1 MGQVVSLNFHQTFKP
16 ETQYIAAI
24 LEIADGAEYR
34 NVKDIS
40 ALTGIPNGKSSGKV
54 EPHIY
59 YASFMGLVDWDKQD
73 GDYKL
78 SRTQLGEIVY
88 QEDPGLQ
95 EELTILLCHSMMQRE
110 EKGAPLWSTVFK
122 KILPSYKAGIKKD
135 LLLKELENA
144 LDGKVTTKN
153 VAPFFG
159 SYDSFFDCLRVLT
172 DNNETIELG
181 EMPYNK
187 EFIFVYAITLLE
199 YWNEHYKN
207 QDEISSVQ
215 FEQLHFGTVF
225 GWNMQTE
232 YEVLE
237 CLADAD
243 IIRMNRQLMPYT
255 ILRLANAD
263 DLVGELYSELC

>member
-1 MGQVVSLNFHQTFKP
+1 M
-16 ETQYIAAI
+16 
-24 LEIADGAEYR
+24 
-34 NVKDIS
+34 
-40 ALTGIPNGKSSGKV
+40 
-54 EPHIY
+54 
-59 YASFMGLVDWDKQD
+59 
-73 GDYKL
+73 
-78 SRTQLGEIVY
+78 
-88 QEDPGLQ
+88 
-95 EELTILLCHSMMQRE
+95 
-110 EKGAPLWSTVFK
+110 
-122 KILPSYKAGIKKD
+122 
-135 LLLKELENA
+135 
-144 LDGKVTTKN
+144 
-153 VAPFFG
+153 
-159 SYDSFFDCLRVLT
+159 LT

-215 FEQLHFGTVF
+215 FEQLHFGTAF
-225 GWNMQTE
+225 GWNMKTE